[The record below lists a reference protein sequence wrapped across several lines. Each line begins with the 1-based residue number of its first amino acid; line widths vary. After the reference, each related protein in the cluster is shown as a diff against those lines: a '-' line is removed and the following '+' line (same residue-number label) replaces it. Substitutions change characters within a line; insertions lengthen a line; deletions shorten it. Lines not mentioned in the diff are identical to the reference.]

1 MVGSVVTL
9 SLGGR
14 FWLVGRGV
22 GGWSSKGSSPAVV
35 FLFRFFRSSVAVV
48 AGPLVAAT
56 LATVVDFVEVSLLEG
71 GACMRSTVSTGG
83 FRRVESGGGSV
94 SWVLV

>member
-1 MVGSVVTL
+1 M
-9 SLGGR
+9 
-14 FWLVGRGV
+14 
-22 GGWSSKGSSPAVV
+22 
-35 FLFRFFRSSVAVV
+35 AVV

-83 FRRVESGGGSV
+83 FRRVKSGGVAFCGS
-94 SWVLV
+94 